1 MTEMKEEEMH
11 HLELSAVTRISDVL
25 YCISKAKYFG
35 YMVITNH
42 IYAKPGALLALSPM
56 NMFSVKTRLVF

>member
-1 MTEMKEEEMH
+1 MH

-25 YCISKAKYFG
+25 YNYLKGQYFG

-42 IYAKPGALLALSPM
+42 INVS
-56 NMFSVKTRLVF
+56 